1 LPGQVGQTEAM
12 ARDLTPLGEALRT
25 ALARLSVGSELASFP
40 VFAEWSAIVG
50 PTIAQHARPTRL
62 RRGVLLVEVDGPEWM
77 QELRFLKRELIE
89 KLAGHLGRPT
99 IRDVFF
105 VLTGDESPRR
115 DRTR

>member
-1 LPGQVGQTEAM
+1 M

-50 PTIAQHARPTRL
+50 PTIAQHARPLRL

-77 QELRFLKRELIE
+77 QELRFLKRDLLD

-105 VLTGDESPRR
+105 VLTGDESPHRSR
-115 DRTR
+115 AR